1 MTHDHRNED
10 LRRKSF
16 ATQSL
21 QAANFDGADLRGA
34 DFTRADLSNAS
45 FRNARVG
52 VPPGVGAVILV
63 AALALSVTFGVVAG
77 LAIDAVRDRLYS
89 PGWER
94 PSGAVGILIILVV
107 FVIVMFWKGI
117 DTAIKT
123 YVWTFAVVLA
133 VSLVVRLIWGD
144 IDIGVAARGIGLA
157 LVLALAVVS
166 GIIGRVVG
174 GALGAWGIAVVAIL
188 SGLAAGRAQGGLAA
202 LVISVSMVLISKR
215 ALRGDD
221 RDRFRTETGASNRGS
236 VGNTVRPRRPDRRRL
251 QWHRRHP
258 LRRCRCNPRRR
269 PLGTGTSPTR
279 SHRHA
284 TTGLGS
290 MNAGSLGPVSS

>member
-21 QAANFDGADLRGA
+21 QAANFEGADLRGA
-34 DFTRADLSNAS
+34 NFTRADLSNAS

-63 AALALSVTFGVVAG
+63 AALAFSVLFGVVAG

-117 DTAIKT
+117 DAAIKT

-133 VSLVVRLIWGD
+133 VSLVVRLIWGE
-144 IDIGVAARGIGLA
+144 IDIGVAARGVALA
-157 LVLALAVVS
+157 LVLALAVVA
-166 GIIGRVVG
+166 GIVGRVVG

-221 RDRFRTETGASNRGS
+221 RDHSVRKLAHRIVDRWGTRFVRADLTGADFSGTDATHCDVADATLDGVRWEPGQAPLAVIDINRPAS
-236 VGNTVRPRRPDRRRL
+236 
-251 QWHRRHP
+251 
-258 LRRCRCNPRRR
+258 
-269 PLGTGTSPTR
+269 
-279 SHRHA
+279 A
-284 TTGLGS
+284 
-290 MNAGSLGPVSS
+290 A